1 MSETPYFIQL
11 DEARALCRKS
21 PPALA
26 VEHVNLD
33 NAHQRTLAADLQ
45 SLVNDPPFDNSSM
58 DGFACRFDPSA
69 TYPLTLRIL
78 GTQAARGENP
88 ELSVGVGDAARIM
101 TGAPMPAGS
110 DAVLPIEMCTVSE
123 DGKSVVLKEPP
134 KPHFVRKKGENLQEG
149 ATAIIQGR

>member
-11 DEARALCRKS
+11 DEARALCRKT
-21 PPALA
+21 PPPLT
-26 VEHVNLD
+26 VENVTLD
-33 NAHQRTLAADLQ
+33 NAHQRTLAVDLK

-78 GTQAARGENP
+78 GTQAASGENP
-88 ELSVGVGDAARIM
+88 ALSVGVGDAARIM

-110 DAVLPIEMCTVSE
+110 DAILPIEMCTVSE
-123 DGKSVVLKEPP
+123 DGTTVVLNEAP
-134 KPHFVRKKGENLQEG
+134 KPHFVRKKGENL
-149 ATAIIQGR
+149 